1 MAFADIPGNDKI
13 KAILRSALRRKR
25 EDGRSVVL
33 PTLLLAGAEGA
44 GQREIALELAKA
56 LNCESRGDDA
66 CDACDSCRKIDAGVH
81 PDVIDIKQF
90 PRKKDKD
97 EAENGSESPDGEDG
111 EETEANE
118 AAEASSSEAEKISEK
133 FYINQ
138 VRETIKLACK
148 KPMIGRKRFF
158 LIDDASRMEPPVA
171 NALLK
176 ILEEPP
182 DFSQFILIAS
192 NVDLLLP
199 TIVSRCQTLAFA
211 PVPCDDLAAVLRGR
225 GFEEADART
234 GARLARGNYRMART
248 MEWEDVREEREEAWR
263 LFRAIVSGENGAE
276 FLRLFGSTGKTSR
289 KKKDEQNREWKT
301 MLASFSELSRD
312 LLLIA
317 ETGQT
322 AGLFN
327 LDFEGGLREIAPAV
341 GYGRALRMVRA
352 VDSAIASVDENL
364 NRRLQAT
371 VLFARMTG

>member
-13 KAILRSALRRKR
+13 KDILRSALRRERK
-25 EDGRSVVL
+25 EGRAVVL

-56 LNCESRGDDA
+56 LNCETKGDDA
-66 CDACDSCRKIDAGVH
+66 CDACDSCRKTDAGVH
-81 PDVIDIKQF
+81 PDVIDIKQL

-97 EAENGSESPDGEDG
+97 EAENGSEPADGEDVEG
-111 EETEANE
+111 AETNGETEAEN
-118 AAEASSSEAEKISEK
+118 ISEK
-133 FYINQ
+133 FYVNQ
-138 VRETIKLACK
+138 VREAIKLAYL

-158 LIDDASRMEPPVA
+158 LIDDASRMDPPVA

-182 DFSQFILIAS
+182 DYVQFILIAS

-199 TIVSRCQTLAFA
+199 TIVSRCQTLTFA
-211 PVPCDDLAAVLRGR
+211 PVPYDDLAAVLRGR
-225 GFEEADART
+225 GFEEADARA
-234 GARLARGNYRMART
+234 GARLARGNYRKART
-248 MEWEDVREEREEAWR
+248 MDWEDVRAEREEAWR
-263 LFRAIVSGENGAE
+263 LFRAIVGGDNGAE
-276 FLRLFGSTGKTSR
+276 FLRLFGAAGKPSR
-289 KKKDEQNREWKT
+289 KKKEEQNREWKAR
-301 MLASFSELSRD
+301 LASFSELSRD

-317 ETGQT
+317 ETGRT

-327 LDFEGGLREIAPAV
+327 PDFEDGLRELAPAV

-364 NRRLQAT
+364 NRRLQAS